1 LQILKILRFHENLIK
16 KYGYLKKM
24 SVDIKRKNGLIL
36 IEQFLTI
43 LMKATNIIKIKIS
56 FKKISIKRAI

>member
-1 LQILKILRFHENLIK
+1 
-16 KYGYLKKM
+16 M